1 MKKLTV
7 GGKFDWYIDTL
18 EKSGMFILEL
28 SNEEIETFIFE
39 DFIVGVTS
47 FFSKNNLSELK
58 ANEIIDEDMEK
69 NTYLLR
75 EKVLKIDNT
84 DLWNINSVRQSSE
97 WLDIF
102 RRSDEL
108 KRQLKE
114 RWSDEEIEYLKHYN
128 DYMLINE
135 IT

>member
-47 FFSKNNLSELK
+47 FFSKNNLSELRV
-58 ANEIIDEDMEK
+58 NEIIDEDMEK
-69 NTYLLR
+69 NAYLLR

-84 DLWNINSVRQSSE
+84 NLWNINSVRQSSE

-114 RWSDEEIEYLKHYN
+114 RWSDEEIEYLKT
-128 DYMLINE
+128 L
-135 IT
+135 

>member
-69 NTYLLR
+69 NAYLLR

-108 KRQLKE
+108 KRQLKK
-114 RWSDEEIEYLKHYN
+114 RWSDEEIEYLKT
-128 DYMLINE
+128 L
-135 IT
+135 

>member
-1 MKKLTV
+1 MARNKITV
-7 GGKFDWYIDTL
+7 GGKFDWYINTL

-69 NTYLLR
+69 NAYLLR

-114 RWSDEEIEYLKHYN
+114 RWSDEEIEYLKT
-128 DYMLINE
+128 L
-135 IT
+135 

>member
-1 MKKLTV
+1 MRNKITI
-7 GGKFDWYIDTL
+7 GGKFDWFIDTL

-69 NTYLLR
+69 NAYLLR

-114 RWSDEEIEYLKHYN
+114 RWSDEEIE
-128 DYMLINE
+128 
-135 IT
+135 

>member
-1 MKKLTV
+1 MARNKITV

-69 NTYLLR
+69 NAYLLR

-114 RWSDEEIEYLKHYN
+114 RWSDEEIEYLKT
-128 DYMLINE
+128 L
-135 IT
+135 

>member
-1 MKKLTV
+1 MRNKITI
-7 GGKFDWYIDTL
+7 GGKFDWFIDTL

-69 NTYLLR
+69 NAYLLR

-97 WLDIF
+97 CLDIF

-114 RWSDEEIEYLKHYN
+114 RWSDEEIEYLKT
-128 DYMLINE
+128 L
-135 IT
+135 

>member
-18 EKSGMFILEL
+18 EKKSGMFILEL

-69 NTYLLR
+69 NAYLLR

-114 RWSDEEIEYLKHYN
+114 RWSDEEIEYLKT
-128 DYMLINE
+128 L
-135 IT
+135 

>member
-7 GGKFDWYIDTL
+7 GEKFDWYIDTL

-69 NTYLLR
+69 NAYLLR

-114 RWSDEEIEYLKHYN
+114 RWSDEEIEYLKT
-128 DYMLINE
+128 L
-135 IT
+135 

>member
-58 ANEIIDEDMEK
+58 ANEIIDEDKEK
-69 NTYLLR
+69 NAYLLR

-114 RWSDEEIEYLKHYN
+114 RWSDEEIEYLKT
-128 DYMLINE
+128 L
-135 IT
+135 

>member
-114 RWSDEEIEYLKHYN
+114 RWSDEEIEYLK
-128 DYMLINE
+128 
-135 IT
+135 T

>member
-1 MKKLTV
+1 KLTV

-114 RWSDEEIEYLKHYN
+114 RWSDEEIEYLKT
-128 DYMLINE
+128 L
-135 IT
+135 

>member
-7 GGKFDWYIDTL
+7 GGKFDWFIDTL

-58 ANEIIDEDMEK
+58 ANEIIDEDMKK
-69 NTYLLR
+69 NAYLLR

-84 DLWNINSVRQSSE
+84 DLWNINSIRQSSE

-114 RWSDEEIEYLKHYN
+114 RWSDEEIEYLKT
-128 DYMLINE
+128 L
-135 IT
+135 

>member
-28 SNEEIETFIFE
+28 SNEKIETFIFE

-69 NTYLLR
+69 NAYLLR

-114 RWSDEEIEYLKHYN
+114 RWSDEEIEYLKT
-128 DYMLINE
+128 L
-135 IT
+135 

>member
-7 GGKFDWYIDTL
+7 GGKFDWFIDTL

-58 ANEIIDEDMEK
+58 ANEIIDEDMKK
-69 NTYLLR
+69 NAYLLR
-75 EKVLKIDNT
+75 KKVLKIDNT

-114 RWSDEEIEYLKHYN
+114 RWSDEEIEYLKT
-128 DYMLINE
+128 L
-135 IT
+135 

>member
-69 NTYLLR
+69 NAYLLR

-102 RRSDEL
+102 RRFDEL

-114 RWSDEEIEYLKHYN
+114 RWSDEEIEYLKT
-128 DYMLINE
+128 L
-135 IT
+135 

>member
-39 DFIVGVTS
+39 DFIVGVTY

-84 DLWNINSVRQSSE
+84 DLWNINSVRQRSE

-114 RWSDEEIEYLKHYN
+114 RWSDEEIEYLKT
-128 DYMLINE
+128 L
-135 IT
+135 

>member
-69 NTYLLR
+69 NAYLLR
-75 EKVLKIDNT
+75 EKVQKIDNT

-114 RWSDEEIEYLKHYN
+114 RWSDEEIEYLKT
-128 DYMLINE
+128 L
-135 IT
+135 

>member
-47 FFSKNNLSELK
+47 FFSKNTLSELK

-69 NTYLLR
+69 NAYLLR

-84 DLWNINSVRQSSE
+84 NLWNINSVRQSSE

-114 RWSDEEIEYLKHYN
+114 RWSDEEIEYLKT
-128 DYMLINE
+128 L
-135 IT
+135 

>member
-1 MKKLTV
+1 MRGIINLARNKITV
-7 GGKFDWYIDTL
+7 GGKFDWFIDTL

-28 SNEEIETFIFE
+28 SNEEIETLIFE

-47 FFSKNNLSELK
+47 FFSKNNLSELRV
-58 ANEIIDEDMEK
+58 NEIIDEDMEK
-69 NTYLLR
+69 NAYLLR

-84 DLWNINSVRQSSE
+84 NLWNINSVRQSSE

-114 RWSDEEIEYLKHYN
+114 RWSDEEIEYLKT
-128 DYMLINE
+128 L
-135 IT
+135 

>member
-47 FFSKNNLSELK
+47 FFSKNNLSEPK

-114 RWSDEEIEYLKHYN
+114 RWSDEEIEYLKT
-128 DYMLINE
+128 L
-135 IT
+135 

>member
-1 MKKLTV
+1 MKKLTI
-7 GGKFDWYIDTL
+7 GGKFDWFIDTL

-47 FFSKNNLSELK
+47 FFSKNNLDELK
-58 ANEIIDEDMEK
+58 ANEIIDADMERK
-69 NTYLLR
+69 AYLLR

-84 DLWNINSVRQSSE
+84 NLWNINSVRQNSE

-114 RWSDEEIEYLKHYN
+114 RWSDEEIEYLKT
-128 DYMLINE
+128 L
-135 IT
+135 

>member
-1 MKKLTV
+1 MVRNKITI
-7 GGKFDWYIDTL
+7 GGKFDWFIDTL

-69 NTYLLR
+69 NAYLLR

-114 RWSDEEIEYLKHYN
+114 RWSDEEIEYLKT
-128 DYMLINE
+128 L
-135 IT
+135 

>member
-7 GGKFDWYIDTL
+7 GGKFDWFIDTL

-47 FFSKNNLSELK
+47 FFSKNNLSELRV
-58 ANEIIDEDMEK
+58 NEIIDEDMEK
-69 NTYLLR
+69 NAYLLR

-114 RWSDEEIEYLKHYN
+114 RWSDEEIEYLKT
-128 DYMLINE
+128 L
-135 IT
+135 

>member
-69 NTYLLR
+69 NAYLLR

-114 RWSDEEIEYLKHYN
+114 RWSDEEIEYLTT
-128 DYMLINE
+128 L
-135 IT
+135 

>member
-7 GGKFDWYIDTL
+7 DGKFDWYIDTL

-114 RWSDEEIEYLKHYN
+114 RWSDEEIEYLKT
-128 DYMLINE
+128 L
-135 IT
+135 

>member
-1 MKKLTV
+1 MRNKITI
-7 GGKFDWYIDTL
+7 GGKFDWFIDTL

-69 NTYLLR
+69 NAYLLR

-114 RWSDEEIEYLKHYN
+114 RWSDEEIEY
-128 DYMLINE
+128 
-135 IT
+135 

>member
-58 ANEIIDEDMEK
+58 ANEIIGEDMEK

-114 RWSDEEIEYLKHYN
+114 RWSDEEIEYLKT
-128 DYMLINE
+128 L
-135 IT
+135 

>member
-69 NTYLLR
+69 NAYLLR

-114 RWSDEEIEYLKHYN
+114 RWSGEEIEYLKT
-128 DYMLINE
+128 L
-135 IT
+135 